1 MRLFLFDCDGTIAD
15 SFAVICSTMRGAFR
29 ARGLVA
35 PADTAIHGII
45 GLSLA
50 EAMQRLRP
58 GSTLAEA
65 EDLADAYRV
74 TFQAAR
80 AAGQVHE
87 PLFPG
92 MKDLV
97 AGLSAVDE
105 NLVGMVT
112 GKSRRGVD
120 FILATHGL
128 ADRFHV
134 VRTADDC
141 PSKPH
146 PAMVLESCT
155 ETGIAPS
162 DTVVIGDAAFDMAMA
177 RAAGATGIG
186 VAWGAARP
194 DALRAAGATAV
205 ATDANH
211 LGQLLDAWRAHE
223 DPVRWIPD
231 RLETA

>member
-15 SFAVICSTMRGAFR
+15 SFAVICGTMQDAFR

-50 EAMQRLRP
+50 EAMLRLRP
-58 GSTLAEA
+58 GSTQAEA

-74 TFQAAR
+74 TFQKAR
-80 AAGQVHE
+80 AAGQVDE

-92 MKDLV
+92 MGDLV
-97 AGLSAVDE
+97 TRLSGIDDH
-105 NLVGMVT
+105 LVGMVT

-120 FILATHGL
+120 HILSAHGL
-128 ADRFHV
+128 AKWFHV

-146 PAMVLESCT
+146 PAMVLESCA
-155 ETGIAPS
+155 EMGVSPS
-162 DTVVIGDAAFDMAMA
+162 DAVVVGDAAFDMAMA
-177 RAAGATGIG
+177 REAGATGIG

-194 DALRAAGATAV
+194 DALRAAGAAAV
-205 ATDANH
+205 ATDVAH
-211 LGQLLDAWRAHE
+211 LGTLLDAWRMH
-223 DPVRWIPD
+223 DLPSRWTPAPF
-231 RLETA
+231 ETA